1 MGIPILATQI
11 FFPCY
16 GHLDKLNIFSAS
28 STNCC
33 VSLYGISAMD
43 VEILDINN
51 SKWKTILDQ
60 FPHDIYHLPKY
71 VSLEAD
77 RLKAQPEGIL
87 IQEQDSQFFLPY
99 LLRNCSNL
107 FRESLATE
115 EIYDSVSPYGYPG
128 ILVNA
133 AGVLNLGFGD
143 RALQSLTEV
152 FKQRQICSLFV
163 RNHPIL
169 CSELANLL
177 TPEALTYNGE
187 TVSIDLTLSDGE
199 LWSHTRR
206 GHQSTINK
214 CKRLGYT
221 AKFVEPRDYLDKFME
236 IYYQTM
242 SRVSAHPDYYFQK
255 EYFDNLLKLD
265 DYLHLGIVQQEEEIV
280 ALSLFWEC
288 DGIVQ
293 AHLGGTKTE
302 FLKDSPFSLLLDAAR
317 YWAKERGNRYLHIG
331 GGVGSN
337 EDALYRFKSGF
348 SKQRH
353 KFWTL
358 RLITNLT
365 QYNHLVSLKEQ
376 ERCEPLETNFFPAY
390 RA

>member
-1 MGIPILATQI
+1 
-11 FFPCY
+11 
-16 GHLDKLNIFSAS
+16 
-28 STNCC
+28 
-33 VSLYGISAMD
+33 MD
-43 VEILDINN
+43 VEILDVNS

-60 FPHDIYHLPKY
+60 FPHDIYYLPEY
-71 VSLEAD
+71 VSLEAT
-77 RLKAQPEGIL
+77 RLQAKPEGIL
-87 IQEQDSQFFLPY
+87 IQEKDSQLFLPY

-107 FRESLATE
+107 FRETVATE
-115 EIYDSVSPYGYPG
+115 EIYDAVSPYGYPG
-128 ILVNA
+128 ILVNS
-133 AGVLNLGFGD
+133 AGMLNPGFGD
-143 RALQSLTEV
+143 LALQHLTEA

-169 CSELANLL
+169 CSALVNLL
-177 TPEALTYNGE
+177 APDTLTYQGE

-221 AKFVEPRDYLDKFME
+221 AKFVKPRDYLDKFLK

-242 SRVSAHPDYYFQK
+242 SRVSAHPDYYFQR
-255 EYFDNLLKLD
+255 EYFENLLTLD
-265 DYLHLGIVQQEEEIV
+265 DYVHLGIIQQEEEIV

-317 YWAKERGNRYLHIG
+317 YWAKARGNRYLHIG
-331 GGVGSN
+331 GGVGATD
-337 EDALYRFKSGF
+337 DALYRFKSGF

-353 KFWTL
+353 KYWTL

-365 QYNHLVSLKEQ
+365 QYNHLVSLKEK
-376 ERCEPLETNFFPAY
+376 ERSEPQETNFFPAY